1 MRRTPHVGMLTMA
14 AMVLAGSALAADR
27 PPPMPAPIVFFDIAG
42 PDAAKLRSFY
52 GAAFGWKIGP
62 SGLIGRDSTGV
73 LDGTLRQDPA
83 QKILYLGVPDV
94 TAALA
99 AVTAEGGKIVQPR
112 FVVPGV
118 VILGLFTDPAGNPM
132 GLVEVKDGKPV
143 IPSAK

>member
-1 MRRTPHVGMLTMA
+1 MQMTRLGGFALA
-14 AMVLAGSALAADR
+14 VLALEGSMAQAADR
-27 PPPMPAPIVFFDIAG
+27 PPPPPAPIVFFDIAG

-52 GAAFGWKIGP
+52 AAAFGWKIGP

-94 TAALA
+94 AAALA
-99 AVTAEGGKIVQPR
+99 AVTAEGGKVVQPR

-132 GLVEVKDGKPV
+132 GVVEIKDGKPIV
-143 IPSAK
+143 PPAK

>member
-1 MRRTPHVGMLTMA
+1 MRNLTRAGVALMA
-14 AMVLAGSALAADR
+14 ASSLGGGALAADR
-27 PPPMPAPIVFFDIAG
+27 PSTPAPIVFFDIAG

-52 GAAFGWKIGP
+52 GAAFGWRIGP

-99 AVTAEGGKIVQPR
+99 AVTAEGGKVVQPR

-118 VILGLFTDPAGNPM
+118 VILGLFTDPAGNAM
-132 GLVEVKDGKPV
+132 GLVEIKDGKPIV
-143 IPSAK
+143 PPAR